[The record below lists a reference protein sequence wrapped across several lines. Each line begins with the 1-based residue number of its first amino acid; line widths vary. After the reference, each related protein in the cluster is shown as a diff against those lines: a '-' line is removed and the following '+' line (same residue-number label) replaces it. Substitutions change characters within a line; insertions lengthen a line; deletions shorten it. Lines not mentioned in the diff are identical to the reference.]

1 MLYSVRETRENV
13 RKPTFT
19 GLLQAWVHWACSWP
33 GCEASLPGGVQ
44 VMGCN
49 LLKFMDLLLEIL
61 ILWNHDDQL
70 IFTFFLTT
78 EFGRWYIVIDVQKGK
93 LHAMHQ
99 LQRQLKKKGAPQ
111 EQLDDLKTMVDVIN
125 KEENSPLFY
134 KSNCSGSGKQSIS

>member
-1 MLYSVRETRENV
+1 M
-13 RKPTFT
+13 
-19 GLLQAWVHWACSWP
+19 
-33 GCEASLPGGVQ
+33 
-44 VMGCN
+44 
-49 LLKFMDLLLEIL
+49 
-61 ILWNHDDQL
+61 
-70 IFTFFLTT
+70 
-78 EFGRWYIVIDVQKGK
+78 VIDVQKGK